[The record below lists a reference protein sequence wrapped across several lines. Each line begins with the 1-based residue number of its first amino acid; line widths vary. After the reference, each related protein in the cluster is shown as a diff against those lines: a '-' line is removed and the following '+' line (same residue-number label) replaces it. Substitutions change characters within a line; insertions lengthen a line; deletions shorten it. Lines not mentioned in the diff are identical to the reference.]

1 MKPNE
6 MNKVLFHNLTCLTIS
21 IAAFLLLTS
30 NAYAYRTD
38 HSFLP
43 PEANVCAAH
52 VPVTFISM
60 RPGKKS

>member
-30 NAYAYRTD
+30 NAYAYRI
-38 HSFLP
+38 
-43 PEANVCAAH
+43 
-52 VPVTFISM
+52 PVTFISM